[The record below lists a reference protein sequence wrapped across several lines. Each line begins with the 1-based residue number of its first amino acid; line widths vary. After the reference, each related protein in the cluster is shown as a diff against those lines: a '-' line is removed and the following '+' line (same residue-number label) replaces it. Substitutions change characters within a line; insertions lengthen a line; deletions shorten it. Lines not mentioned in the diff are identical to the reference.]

1 MRSVYNQIKEA
12 DAQEDE
18 CEDWDE
24 DVPED
29 IVRLWDIKRIL
40 ESDGIWGTPEAVG
53 AADEV
58 AALMCKL
65 RRVQDA
71 WQRFQSRRRRDA
83 VYGYL
88 EAVFKVVR
96 RWLAQ
101 GTARRNARWCLWLS
115 QKDPPENPEPFAA
128 VIASSSDDRD
138 DRRTRSKWSRALR
151 YAAKFKPR
159 SISVKSFIQKEGGLN
174 ACATQYA
181 RRLGRQTAN
190 TREWQPPLR
199 H

>member
-1 MRSVYNQIKEA
+1 MRSVYRQIKEA

-29 IVRLWDIKRIL
+29 IVRLWDIKQVL

-58 AALMCKL
+58 AALMRKL
-65 RRVQDA
+65 RRVQGA

-88 EAVFKVVR
+88 EAVFKVAR

-128 VIASSSDDRD
+128 VIASTSDDSD

-151 YAAKFKPR
+151 YAAKDA
-159 SISVKSFIQKEGGLN
+159 EN
-174 ACATQYA
+174 
-181 RRLGRQTAN
+181 
-190 TREWQPPLR
+190 REITPAIVD
-199 H
+199 